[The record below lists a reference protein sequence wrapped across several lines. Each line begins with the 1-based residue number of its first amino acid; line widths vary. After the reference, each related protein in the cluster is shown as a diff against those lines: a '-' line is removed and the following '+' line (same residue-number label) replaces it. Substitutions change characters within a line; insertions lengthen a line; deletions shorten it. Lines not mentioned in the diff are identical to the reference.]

1 MSEPIPPKYKVT
13 IHFPHKVA
21 TGTPKTISAET
32 PAEYRKNT
40 DPSTLTSHVYEIA
53 EGNLPKSTQRPAALK
68 NPNAEKESTGFHYL
82 LTGVPCTEGYEYMV
96 PPKTKAWTD
105 ADINYMDLP
114 IQNLLK
120 MKIKK
125 GEDVSEI
132 CLYYLGEDAETK

>member
-1 MSEPIPPKYKVT
+1 
-13 IHFPHKVA
+13 
-21 TGTPKTISAET
+21 
-32 PAEYRKNT
+32 
-40 DPSTLTSHVYEIA
+40 
-53 EGNLPKSTQRPAALK
+53 
-68 NPNAEKESTGFHYL
+68 
-82 LTGVPCTEGYEYMV
+82 MV